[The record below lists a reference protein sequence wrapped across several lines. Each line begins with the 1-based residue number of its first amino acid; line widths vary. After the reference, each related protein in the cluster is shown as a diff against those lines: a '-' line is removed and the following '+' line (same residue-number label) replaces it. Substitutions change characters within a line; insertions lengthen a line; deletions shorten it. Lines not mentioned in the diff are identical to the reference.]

1 MEAWLLLVGAL
12 AGVVSGLL
20 GVGGGIVLTPF
31 LHYVMDQPWG
41 EAVALSLFVIAVQ
54 APIGVWRHARK
65 GHVDWRL
72 GLLLAAGGAGG
83 VWLGAWLLP
92 RLSVPGLKLLFA
104 LLMAFAAWRLAKP
117 TRLAPTAAAAR
128 LPTALAVGF
137 GAGVVSRILGVGGG
151 VLTVPSMALLGIS
164 VHTAVASSLVAVFS
178 NAALATG
185 ANLAMGLA
193 WQAGVLLA
201 VGAVAGTVLG
211 ARIAHSLPAHHLRR
225 AVAAALALVGTLVAF
240 DGVRNLL

>member
-31 LHYVMDQPWG
+31 LHYVMDQPWS

-92 RLSVPGLKLLFA
+92 RLPVPGLKLLFA
-104 LLMAFAAWRLAKP
+104 LLMAFAAWRLASP
-117 TRLAPTAAAAR
+117 QRGSPIATATMPAAV
-128 LPTALAVGF
+128 AVGF

-151 VLTVPSMALLGIS
+151 ILTVPSMALLGIS

-185 ANLAMGLA
+185 ANLATGLA
-193 WQAGVLLA
+193 WQAGILLA

-211 ARIAHSLPAHHLRR
+211 ARIAHSLPAQHLRR
-225 AVAAALALVGTLVAF
+225 VVAGTLVLVGSLVAF